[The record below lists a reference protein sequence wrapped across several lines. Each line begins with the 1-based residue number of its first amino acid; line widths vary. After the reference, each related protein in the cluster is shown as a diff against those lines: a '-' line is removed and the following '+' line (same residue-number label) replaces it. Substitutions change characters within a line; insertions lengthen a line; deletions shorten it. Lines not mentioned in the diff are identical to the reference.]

1 METDIIV
8 QSFQLA
14 EQMHG
19 VRYLW
24 FIGDGDSSVYHA
36 VVSNVSYGHYVQKVE
51 CANHVVKCYQNRL
64 EALCKEHPQCRGCHG
79 LSEAKMKRI
88 TYGARCAIKMHSIT
102 GDVAAL
108 RHDHGMVY
116 GIILEI
122 TQNVTLYIAKVHIQ
136 TQVTITLYN
145 KYVCVCIPLHMYR
158 FINSFSITSKFLS

>member
-19 VRYLW
+19 IRYLW

-36 VVSNVSYGHYVQKVE
+36 VVSNVSYGHYVQKVK
-51 CANHVVKCYQNRL
+51 CANHVVKCYRNHL
-64 EALCKEHPQCRGCHG
+64 EALCKEHPQCRGRHG

-88 TYGARCAIKMHSIT
+88 IYGARCAIKMHSIT

-108 RHDHGMVY
+108 CHDLRNGVRHYFGDHTKCNSVY
-116 GIILEI
+116 CKSAYRDTSNHYII
-122 TQNVTLYIAKVHIQ
+122 Q
-136 TQVTITLYN
+136 
-145 KYVCVCIPLHMYR
+145 
-158 FINSFSITSKFLS
+158 

>member
-8 QSFQLA
+8 QGFQLA

-36 VVSNVSYGHYVQKVE
+36 VVSNVSYGCYVQKVE
-51 CANHVVKCYQNRL
+51 YANHAVKCYWNRL
-64 EALCKEHPQCRGCHG
+64 EALCKEHPQYCGRHG
-79 LSEAKMKRI
+79 LSEAKMKKI

-108 RHDHGMVY
+108 RHDLRNGVRHYFGDHTKHNSVY
-116 GIILEI
+116 CKSTYTDTSNHYII
-122 TQNVTLYIAKVHIQ
+122 Q
-136 TQVTITLYN
+136 
-145 KYVCVCIPLHMYR
+145 
-158 FINSFSITSKFLS
+158 